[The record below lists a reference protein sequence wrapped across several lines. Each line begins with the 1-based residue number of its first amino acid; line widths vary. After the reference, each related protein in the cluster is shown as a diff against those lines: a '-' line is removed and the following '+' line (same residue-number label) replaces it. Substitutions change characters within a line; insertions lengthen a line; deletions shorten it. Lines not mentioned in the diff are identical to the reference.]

1 MCSRAKPASG
11 TRSDLGDGRGDRLV
25 CLDDRLGT
33 IRRCF
38 QGSDRRLRRMTSS
51 RLHVRLTRA
60 GSRLVACTA
69 ALLLAVFSAPAFAQ
83 APSVYF
89 DQAHGET
96 RLPPPMAEFANRAGF
111 TVHLGQGAIDATAL
125 AGHRV
130 LYLRA
135 PNAEITAPERDAI
148 VAFVKAGGS
157 LLVVVDEESRQPIGT
172 TKINDLLAP
181 FGMTLTA
188 DTPYIH
194 NTGAVARS
202 GEVTRAS
209 YEVPYSGGR
218 AIDGGTAFAWQLD
231 AEGKPAQPFAAW
243 TKVAGGGRVIVM
255 AEGMVSLFLGTPEGK
270 RLTGGVRDPSTT
282 TYWGKD
288 SAPFMADVFA
298 WLLAR

>member
-1 MCSRAKPASG
+1 MTPSP
-11 TRSDLGDGRGDRLV
+11 
-25 CLDDRLGT
+25 
-33 IRRCF
+33 
-38 QGSDRRLRRMTSS
+38 LR
-51 RLHVRLTRA
+51 VGLTRA
-60 GSRLVACTA
+60 GTRFLVCA
-69 ALLLAVFSAPAFAQ
+69 ATLLAVACSAPVFAQ

-89 DQAHGET
+89 DQAHSGF
-96 RLPPPMAEFANRAGF
+96 PPPPSLAEFASKAGF
-111 TVHLGQGAIDATAL
+111 TVHLGKGAIDATAL

-135 PNAEITAPERDAI
+135 PTTEITAPEREAI
-148 VAFVKAGGS
+148 VAFVKTGGS
-157 LLVVVDEESRQPIGT
+157 LLVVVDEERRQPLGT
-172 TKINDLLAP
+172 TKVNDLLAA
-181 FGMTLTA
+181 FGMTLTP

-218 AIDGGTAFAWQLD
+218 AIEGGTAFAWQLD

-243 TKVAGGGRVIVM
+243 TKVAGGGRVIAM
-255 AEGMVSLFLGTPEGK
+255 AEGMVSLFLGTPEGE
-270 RLTGGVRDPSTT
+270 RLTGGVRDPNNT

-288 SAPFMADVFA
+288 STPFMTDVFA